1 MDKVITCEF
10 TREEIERQ
18 IKAGLIPEIAYQEE
32 PELIED

>member
-18 IKAGLIPEIAYQEE
+18 IKAGLITEIAYQEE
-32 PELIED
+32 PELIEN